1 MKRLQE
7 IICGHENT
15 VFQKTLSKEI
25 VQKTISE
32 GTLVIMKENYSLQNT
47 APRMDKMG
55 KLFFTNKFFCDY
67 QEESNIKV
75 QNRKKNLNQI
85 ISPLRVTV

>member
-1 MKRLQE
+1 MKILCFKRP
-7 IICGHENT
+7 
-15 VFQKTLSKEI
+15 FQKK
-25 VQKTISE
+25 QYKKTISE